1 MPRQVRIE
9 FAGAMYHVMAR
20 GDHREA
26 IVRDDKDRK
35 TFLRTL
41 GEACGRTG
49 FRIHAYVLMG
59 NHYHLLVET
68 PQANLA
74 KGMGWLQN
82 AYTRR
87 INTRH
92 RLWGHLFGDRYKSIL
107 VEPGNCF
114 WAMMDYIHLNPVRA
128 GMIKEADG
136 VENYSWSSLKAY
148 LSSPRSRPTWQETSL
163 GMSYCE
169 CSDTV
174 QGRREYLRLLESRV
188 DWKNPTQSGVVFTEG
203 KGMPTL
209 AVHSALRRGWFFGSQ
224 EFREKLLKFT
234 SKKLGERSEKKSDG
248 YTGLELRDY
257 GEKRAREI
265 IEAGLGFYQITLE
278 ELRVGAKSDERKCLI
293 AAIIHAETTVRLDWI
308 CEELGMGTRSWCC
321 QQIRKIRIRAERD
334 RELRKAEDA
343 IRNDIIND

>member
-1 MPRQVRIE
+1 MLTREGLTPDIAFGVISSEIGTNRSWWSLETVSGRSHSGQSFIIVFRRIDVYFEGMPRQVRIE

-114 WAMMDYIHLNPVRA
+114 W
-128 GMIKEADG
+128 
-136 VENYSWSSLKAY
+136 S
-148 LSSPRSRPTWQETSL
+148 
-163 GMSYCE
+163 
-169 CSDTV
+169 
-174 QGRREYLRLLESRV
+174 
-188 DWKNPTQSGVVFTEG
+188 
-203 KGMPTL
+203 
-209 AVHSALRRGWFFGSQ
+209 
-224 EFREKLLKFT
+224 
-234 SKKLGERSEKKSDG
+234 
-248 YTGLELRDY
+248 
-257 GEKRAREI
+257 
-265 IEAGLGFYQITLE
+265 
-278 ELRVGAKSDERKCLI
+278 
-293 AAIIHAETTVRLDWI
+293 
-308 CEELGMGTRSWCC
+308 
-321 QQIRKIRIRAERD
+321 
-334 RELRKAEDA
+334 
-343 IRNDIIND
+343 